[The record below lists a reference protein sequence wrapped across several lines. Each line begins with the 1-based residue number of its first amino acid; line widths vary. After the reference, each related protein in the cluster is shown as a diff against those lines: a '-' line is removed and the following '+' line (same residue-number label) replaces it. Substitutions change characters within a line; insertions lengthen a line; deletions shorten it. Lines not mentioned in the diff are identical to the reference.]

1 MSGAAAGSVVLDAS
15 APAALRERLATAA
28 GPAREPAFRLCRRDD
43 VLVLDALAD
52 PALGTLEVELL
63 RGRAGWRGSSRARHE
78 RLVRACGLT
87 RAGHEAD
94 RVLDGTGG
102 LGTDAWLLANAGA
115 RVRVVEQHPV
125 LRALLEDGL
134 RRAGAA
140 RPEVA
145 GRIRVEAG
153 DTRALLATPEAV
165 RGLDVLYLDPMYP
178 QRRKAALGDRRLR
191 LVAALLAADGIAGD
205 DAAGLVDAGLAA
217 GIGRVVLKRPVRVR
231 VPAARPPGHCLEG
244 RSTRFDVWV
253 RPRAPATS
261 SAAAP
266 EAGAPR

>member
-1 MSGAAAGSVVLDAS
+1 VIEAAAGSVVLDATVP
-15 APAALRERLATAA
+15 APLRERLAVVS
-28 GPAREPAFRLCRRDD
+28 GPIREPAFRLRWRDD
-43 VLVLDALAD
+43 MLGLEALAE
-52 PALGTLEVELL
+52 PGLGTLEVELL
-63 RGRAGWRGSSRARHE
+63 RGRTGWRGSSRARHE

-87 RAGHEAD
+87 RTGHESD

-134 RRAGAA
+134 RRAGAE

-145 GRIRVEAG
+145 ARVRVESG
-153 DTRALLATPEAV
+153 DSRALLATPEQV
-165 RGLDVLYLDPMYP
+165 RGIDVLYLDPMYP
-178 QRRKAALGDRRLR
+178 ERRKAALGDRRLR

-205 DAAGLVDAGLAA
+205 DAAGLVEAGLAA

-231 VPAARPPGHCLEG
+231 VPVSRPPGHSLEG

-253 RPRAPATS
+253 SPGSLPEAG
-261 SAAAP
+261 P